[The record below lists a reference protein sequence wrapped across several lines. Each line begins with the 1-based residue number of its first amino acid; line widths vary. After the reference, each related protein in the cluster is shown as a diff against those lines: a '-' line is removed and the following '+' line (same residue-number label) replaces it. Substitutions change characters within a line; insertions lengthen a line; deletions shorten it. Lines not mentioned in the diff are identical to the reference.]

1 MTPSK
6 CQATSFE
13 IWAWLYAIFE
23 SFLNSWIFCG
33 KYVLGYQTDLVIL
46 YKWNF
51 VWIFLFLFEASKNN
65 TLFLSL
71 YFLLTNLLW
80 ALLSNFG
87 AKMCTYIFF
96 HFFHKF
102 VFFLSFLFYFFNL
115 TLFSSNY
122 LIGIFINKRCIICF
136 CSTKCVIMKPK
147 SSSLLPY
154 TTSTSIQKRILSKGV
169 WTNLYLVIGQK
180 MVEVLLRPYCIMMIM
195 KPWNTRSLLKRQVM

>member
-51 VWIFLFLFEASKNN
+51 VWIFLFLFEASKNH

-87 AKMCTYIFF
+87 AKMCTFSFIFF
-96 HFFHKF
+96 TNL
-102 VFFLSFLFYFFNL
+102 FFLSFLFYFFNL
-115 TLFSSNY
+115 TLFSFNY

-147 SSSLLPY
+147 SSLILPY
-154 TTSTSIQKRILSKGV
+154 CYLHLLLLYTKRILSKRCLDKSVFGN
-169 WTNLYLVIGQK
+169 WTKNG
-180 MVEVLLRPYCIMMIM
+180 
-195 KPWNTRSLLKRQVM
+195 WSFT

>member
-1 MTPSK
+1 MMTPSK

-102 VFFLSFLFYFFNL
+102 VFFIFFVLFFSTLHYFLLTIWLAFLLTKGALSVFAQLN
-115 TLFSSNY
+115 
-122 LIGIFINKRCIICF
+122 
-136 CSTKCVIMKPK
+136 V
-147 SSSLLPY
+147 
-154 TTSTSIQKRILSKGV
+154 
-169 WTNLYLVIGQK
+169 
-180 MVEVLLRPYCIMMIM
+180 
-195 KPWNTRSLLKRQVM
+195 

>member
-1 MTPSK
+1 MNL
-6 CQATSFE
+6 F
-13 IWAWLYAIFE
+13 I
-23 SFLNSWIFCG
+23 
-33 KYVLGYQTDLVIL
+33 
-46 YKWNF
+46 F
-51 VWIFLFLFEASKNN
+51 VWGIKNN

-71 YFLLTNLLW
+71 FFANPNLLW

-87 AKMCTYIFF
+87 AKMYTFF
-96 HFFHKF
+96 SFFHKF
-102 VFFLSFLFYFFNL
+102 VFTFFVCFFQSTVFY
-115 TLFSSNY
+115 Y

>member
-1 MTPSK
+1 MSSHFIRNMGLTL
-6 CQATSFE
+6 CYF
-13 IWAWLYAIFE
+13 WV
-23 SFLNSWIFCG
+23 FLNSWIFCG

-102 VFFLSFLFYFFNL
+102 VFFYLFCFIFFNL

-147 SSSLLPY
+147 SSLILPY
-154 TTSTSIQKRILSKGV
+154 CYLHLLLLYTKRILSKRCLDKSVFGN
-169 WTNLYLVIGQK
+169 WTKNG
-180 MVEVLLRPYCIMMIM
+180 
-195 KPWNTRSLLKRQVM
+195 WSFT

>member
-1 MTPSK
+1 MNL
-6 CQATSFE
+6 F
-13 IWAWLYAIFE
+13 I
-23 SFLNSWIFCG
+23 
-33 KYVLGYQTDLVIL
+33 
-46 YKWNF
+46 F
-51 VWIFLFLFEASKNN
+51 VWGIKKQYLVSFFIFFANQSSLSIIIKFWCQNVYLH
-65 TLFLSL
+65 FLS
-71 YFLLTNLLW
+71 
-80 ALLSNFG
+80 
-87 AKMCTYIFF
+87 FF
-96 HFFHKF
+96 SQIC
-102 VFFLSFLFYFFNL
+102 FFLSFLFYFFNL